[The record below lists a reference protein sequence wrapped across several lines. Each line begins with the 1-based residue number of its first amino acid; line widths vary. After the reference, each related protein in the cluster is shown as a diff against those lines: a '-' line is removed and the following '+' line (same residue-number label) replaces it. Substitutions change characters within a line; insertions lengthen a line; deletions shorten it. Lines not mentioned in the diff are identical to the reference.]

1 MGSQISKTTNEDF
14 TKPKTNRS
22 SSSNTKKPE
31 DIVLDKVLANPIIK
45 QKLGNNIQQMRM
57 FAQQLS
63 DPEELKESY
72 LHTDWVQTTKL
83 ISDISNKVNE
93 DASSTLNSNSSDLIR
108 RGSQL
113 LQSTQSANDMK
124 IIGNFNSTM
133 SNSQGEGDLINMEI
147 SKQPPIQLK
156 DKIRIKL
163 LVTETA
169 RNSTDRTIRQLLSPV
184 LNSFNVLPEMGMF
197 HTALI
202 VGPWKLEFNDSG
214 IVVPRKIMSQA
225 AVLTA
230 DIDYIS
236 TVDRLEEVIDTL
248 AKVICKWNVNMIYKQ
263 TGGDPTKHGNC
274 QDFVDDCL
282 AALGVKLNFEGAL
295 KNFITRLKKTGNSKL
310 QFEMTREFIEKFKLV
325 DLYPSLRRALDNSSQ
340 ETKSD
345 QTQGG
350 EGSGAEDELP
360 AGALV
365 FQTHKDLDRFVWYLM
380 QQDYEFQ
387 NHYPCE
393 YQLLKSFDRA
403 FWVKALTYPNMEQFH
418 PLYEDED
425 MNVGA
430 AKSSSTSKQASH
442 NEERKQ
448 RCPFGDP
455 CASSFIYL

>member
-1 MGSQISKTTNEDF
+1 
-14 TKPKTNRS
+14 
-22 SSSNTKKPE
+22 
-31 DIVLDKVLANPIIK
+31 
-45 QKLGNNIQQMRM
+45 
-57 FAQQLS
+57 
-63 DPEELKESY
+63 
-72 LHTDWVQTTKL
+72 
-83 ISDISNKVNE
+83 
-93 DASSTLNSNSSDLIR
+93 
-108 RGSQL
+108 
-113 LQSTQSANDMK
+113 
-124 IIGNFNSTM
+124 
-133 SNSQGEGDLINMEI
+133 
-147 SKQPPIQLK
+147 
-156 DKIRIKL
+156 
-163 LVTETA
+163 
-169 RNSTDRTIRQLLSPV
+169 
-184 LNSFNVLPEMGMF
+184 
-197 HTALI
+197 
-202 VGPWKLEFNDSG
+202 
-214 IVVPRKIMSQA
+214 MSQA

-248 AKVICKWNVNMIYKQ
+248 AKVICKWNVHMVYKQ
-263 TGGDPTKHGNC
+263 TGGDPSKHGNC

-325 DLYPSLRRALDNSSQ
+325 DLYPSLRRALENQ
-340 ETKSD
+340 ENAKD
-345 QTQGG
+345 QSG
-350 EGSGAEDELP
+350 EAAEDEVP

-380 QQDYEFQ
+380 QQDFEFQ

-425 MNVGA
+425 IHVGA
-430 AKSSSTSKQASH
+430 KSPSNNKQPIN

-448 RCPFGDP
+448 KCPFGDP